1 MAGPTSISRRA
12 LGAYQLA
19 LDLTNLLRDVQPADM
34 GQVEA
39 VSEDTAA
46 DLWTLHLALANN
58 MTEDEF
64 RRKEPEVYQR
74 LQSRY
79 LTQAEMTRDRL
90 HQLPYR

>member
-1 MAGPTSISRRA
+1 M
-12 LGAYQLA
+12 
-19 LDLTNLLRDVQPADM
+19 
-34 GQVEA
+34 
-39 VSEDTAA
+39 AA

-64 RRKEPEVYQR
+64 RRTEPAVYQR

-90 HQLPYR
+90 NQLLFGRLLSPPSAPVRCPTCRTRQGSGFLGTDSRFAAQCRT

>member
-1 MAGPTSISRRA
+1 MANPTSISRRA
-12 LGAYQLA
+12 RGATQLA
-19 LDLTNLLRDVQPADM
+19 GDLTRLLRDIQPADM
-34 GQVEA
+34 GQVEP

-64 RRKEPEVYQR
+64 RRTEPAVYQR

-90 HQLPYR
+90 NQLPYR

>member
-1 MAGPTSISRRA
+1 MASPTSISRRA
-12 LGAYQLA
+12 QGARQLA
-19 LDLTNLLRDVQPADM
+19 RDLTDLLRDIQPADM
-34 GQVEA
+34 GQIEA
-39 VSEDTAA
+39 GSEDTAA

-90 HQLPYR
+90 NQLPYR

>member
-1 MAGPTSISRRA
+1 MAGPDSISRRA
-12 LGAYQLA
+12 RGATQLA
-19 LDLTNLLRDVQPADM
+19 GDLTRLIRDIRQDEL

-39 VSEDTAA
+39 VSEDTVA
-46 DLWTLHLALANN
+46 DLWTLHLALADD

-64 RRKEPEVYQR
+64 RRTEPEVYQR

-90 HQLPYR
+90 NQLPYR